1 MKMKIKKQKGMI
13 KMKNTVICIGR
24 QYGSGGY
31 EIAKK
36 VAEKL
41 SIPFYDKEL
50 VELAAKKGNLHDE
63 TVKRIDEKAANS
75 FLYSIVTGNYSIGN
89 VGGPLYYDMPIN
101 DKLFLAQS
109 EVIKEVAQE
118 GSCVILG
125 RCADYVLAEEDVNLI
140 SAYVYADMDSRIN
153 SIMEKDNLSRSKAKD
168 RIIKT
173 EKQRRAYYD
182 YYTNREWGKM
192 TNYDL
197 CLSSSSLSVDAC
209 VDIIVDMAEKKMR

>member
-1 MKMKIKKQKGMI
+1 MC
-13 KMKNTVICIGR
+13 MKNTVICIGR

-41 SIPFYDKEL
+41 NIPFYDKEL

-63 TVKRIDEKAANS
+63 TVKRVDEKAANS

-118 GSCVILG
+118 SSCVILG
-125 RCADYVLAEEDVNLI
+125 RCADYVLAEEDVNSI
-140 SAYVYADMDSRIN
+140 SVYVYAGIDTRIEN
-153 SIMEKDNLSRSKAKD
+153 IMEKDGLTRSKAKD
-168 RIIKT
+168 KIVKT

-192 TNYDL
+192 SNYDI
-197 CLSSSSLSVDAC
+197 CINADVFGIDKT
-209 VDIIVDMAEKKMR
+209 VDMIVGIAKSSME

>member
-1 MKMKIKKQKGMI
+1 MNF
-13 KMKNTVICIGR
+13 MKNTVICIGR

-36 VAEKL
+36 TAEKL
-41 SIPFYDKEL
+41 NIPFYDKEL

-63 TVKRIDEKAANS
+63 TVKRVDEKAANS
-75 FLYSIVTGNYSIGN
+75 FLYSIVTGNYSAGN
-89 VGGPLYYDMPIN
+89 LGGPLYYDMPIN

-109 EVIKEVAQE
+109 EVIKEIAAE

-125 RCADYVLAEEDVNLI
+125 RCADYVLAEEDVDSI
-140 SAYVYADMDSRIN
+140 SVYIYAGMDTRIEN
-153 SIMEKDNLSRSKAKD
+153 IMQKDGLTRSKAKD
-168 RIIKT
+168 KIVKT

-197 CLSSSSLSVDAC
+197 CIASDIFGIDKT
-209 VDIIVDMAEKKMR
+209 VDIITKLVKNNAE

>member
-1 MKMKIKKQKGMI
+1 MNF
-13 KMKNTVICIGR
+13 MKNTVICIGR

-36 VAEKL
+36 TAEKL
-41 SIPFYDKEL
+41 NIPFYDKEL

-63 TVKRIDEKAANS
+63 TVKRVDEKAANS
-75 FLYSIVTGNYSIGN
+75 FLYSIVTGNYSAGN
-89 VGGPLYYDMPIN
+89 LGGSLYYDMPIN

-109 EVIKEVAQE
+109 EVIKEIAAE

-125 RCADYVLAEEDVNLI
+125 RCADYVLAEEDVDSI
-140 SAYVYADMDSRIN
+140 SVYIYAGMDTRIEN
-153 SIMEKDNLSRSKAKD
+153 IMQKDGLTRSKAKD
-168 RIIKT
+168 KIVKT

-197 CLSSSSLSVDAC
+197 CIASDIFGIDKT
-209 VDIIVDMAEKKMR
+209 VDIITELVKNNAE